1 MANLASAYAAVG
13 RHEDALSMDERV
25 MEFMCRTLPEN
36 HPDKGQRNVVYAIAY
51 FAFDA
56 INIFMTS
63 RHGHEQSGGII

>member
-36 HPDKGQRNVVYAIAY
+36 HPDKGQRNVVYA
-51 FAFDA
+51 A
-56 INIFMTS
+56 INIFMMS

>member
-36 HPDKGQRNVVYAIAY
+36 HPDKGEMLCMQL
-51 FAFDA
+51 
-56 INIFMTS
+56 
-63 RHGHEQSGGII
+63 